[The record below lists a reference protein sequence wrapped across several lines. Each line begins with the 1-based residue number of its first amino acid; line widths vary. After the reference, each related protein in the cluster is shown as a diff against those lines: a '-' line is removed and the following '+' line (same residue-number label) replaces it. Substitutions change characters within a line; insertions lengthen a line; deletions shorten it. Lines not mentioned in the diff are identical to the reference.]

1 MVYELAAEKSLQEV
15 YSLVQ
20 QTIKAVYPKYYP
32 AEVVDFFCELHSKE
46 AILKDIEK
54 GNVCILREDDRIIG
68 TGSFVENHIT
78 RVYVLPE
85 YQKNGYGTIIMK
97 SIEAEIMKKYEKAYL
112 EASLPAVGLYEKL
125 GYTTVKHDR
134 FSVENDVVLVYE
146 VMEKIV
152 QERRTGEQE

>member
-1 MVYELAAEKSLQEV
+1 MIYKLAEEKDLQDIYNV
-15 YSLVQ
+15 VQ
-20 QTIKAVYPKYYP
+20 QTIKAIYPKYYP
-32 AEVVDFFCELHSKE
+32 AEVVKFFSELHSRE
-46 AILKDIEK
+46 AIMQDISNGHVSVLKVDNK
-54 GNVCILREDDRIIG
+54 VVG
-68 TGSFVENHIT
+68 TGSFIENHIT

-85 YQKNGYGTIIMK
+85 CQENGYGTIIMK

-125 GYTTVKHDR
+125 GYTTMKHDR

-152 QERRTGEQE
+152 QERCTGEQK